1 MDCVRPVEDL
11 SAGDRKVAGGKAVHL
26 GVLVR
31 AGLNVPRACVVTETV
46 YRDFVDRTGLRGR
59 ILIEFSRKRLERMR
73 WEEMWD
79 ASLRIRH
86 MFAQALWPASLRTR
100 VSPALE
106 ASFGET
112 AVAVRSSAPEEDTQR
127 SSFAGVHAS
136 FVNVR
141 GQDSILEHVKLVWAS
156 LFSDA
161 ALLYARELGLDVL
174 RSSMAVVVQELVC
187 GDCSGVVFTRS
198 PSRDDQGVIEAVHGL
213 NQGLVDGVIAPDR
226 WLVSR
231 NAGEV
236 KRHEPV
242 ARDRWVVAA
251 SRAAVVEAL
260 PEALKSRPPL
270 DASRLSRVWE
280 TAAEIERLFGSAQDV
295 EWTFAGGDLFV
306 LQARPVTTLKAA
318 DIDPDRAWYLSLRR
332 SHENLE
338 SLRARVEDEYLPA
351 MVRDAESLAGV
362 DLAALSDAELDDE
375 IERRR
380 GIHRKWHD
388 VYREEM
394 IPLAHGVRLFGELYN
409 AALVPEDPY
418 EFVQLLEGGSLRGVE
433 RNNRLLE
440 LAEQVASPEGDIETI
455 LDPSLQ
461 GQLEELLA
469 ELGGT
474 FAPAPD
480 HRADW
485 VRLLSRMARRAGQPR
500 ATRRERT
507 RELEQRYLGC
517 FRGPERR
524 RARRVLALARDSYR
538 LRDDDNLYLGRIDAQ
553 LRTAESE
560 RRNRAGVPDE
570 TTAVP
575 EADEEL
581 ALTAARLRERSA
593 TGNVLPTSALSARQ
607 LLGQPAGP
615 GVARGPARVI
625 RARDDLFDFEE
636 DDILVCDAVDPNMTF
651 VVPLARG
658 VVERRGGMLIHGA
671 IIAREYGLPCVT
683 GIADAI
689 EVIETGDEITVDGFL
704 GVVTVHAHRRA

>member
-1 MDCVRPVEDL
+1 
-11 SAGDRKVAGGKAVHL
+11 
-26 GVLVR
+26 
-31 AGLNVPRACVVTETV
+31 
-46 YRDFVDRTGLRGR
+46 VDRTGLRGR
-59 ILIEFSRKRLERMR
+59 ILIEFSRKRLEQMR

-86 MFAQALWPASLRTR
+86 MFAQAPWPEPVRER
-100 VSPALE
+100 VAPVLDA
-106 ASFGET
+106 AFGET
-112 AVAVRSSAPEEDTQR
+112 PVAVRSSAPGEDTQR
-127 SSFAGVHAS
+127 ASFAGVHAS

-141 GQDSILEHVKLVWAS
+141 GLDAILENVKLVWAS

-174 RSSMAVVVQELVC
+174 RSSMAVVVQELVL

-198 PSRDDQGVIEAVHGL
+198 PGREDQGVIEAVHGL

-231 NAGEV
+231 NAGAVE
-236 KRHEPV
+236 RHEPV
-242 ARDRWVVAA
+242 ARDHWVVAA

-260 PEALKSRPPL
+260 PESLKPRPPL
-270 DASRLSRVWE
+270 DASGLSRVWE
-280 TAAEIERLFGSAQDV
+280 TAIEIERLFGSAQDV
-295 EWTFAGGDLFV
+295 EWTFAGGELFV

-338 SLRARVEDEYLPA
+338 SLRERVEDEYLPA
-351 MVRDAESLAGV
+351 MARDADALASV
-362 DLAALSDAELDDE
+362 DLTALSDVELDDE
-375 IERRR
+375 VERRR
-380 GIHRKWHD
+380 GIHRKWHG
-388 VYREEM
+388 VYWEEM

-409 AALVPEDPY
+409 AALAPEDPY
-418 EFVQLLEGGSLRGVE
+418 EFVQLLEGRSLKGVE

-440 LAEQVASPEGDIETI
+440 LAERVASPEGEVETI

-461 GQLEELLA
+461 GELEALLA

-474 FAPAPD
+474 FAPSPD
-480 HRADW
+480 NRADW

-500 ATRRERT
+500 ATRREIT
-507 RELEQRYLGC
+507 RELEQRYLDR
-517 FRGPERR
+517 FRGPERE
-524 RARRVLALARDSYR
+524 RAQRILALARDSYR
-538 LRDDDNLYLGRIDAQ
+538 LRDDDNLYLGRIEAQ
-553 LRTAESE
+553 VRRAEEE
-560 RRNRAGVPDE
+560 RRRRGGVADE
-570 TTAVP
+570 APTSP
-575 EADEEL
+575 EAGEEL
-581 ALTAARLRERSA
+581 ARTAARLRPRSEA
-593 TGNVLPTSALSARQ
+593 GEVRPEAVLSARQ

-615 GVARGPARVI
+615 GVARGRARVV
-625 RARDDLFDFEE
+625 RARDDLFDFED

-704 GVVTVHAHRRA
+704 GVVTVHAGRLDR